1 MRALVALCLTLAATV
16 AGAAF
21 IIVPKLVPAP
31 QAQVRVEPPKPTPA
45 LRVLVAAK
53 DLPSGTIIKPEHV
66 RWQAW
71 PEQGMSDGFI
81 IEGRSP
87 DVQTTI
93 VSGAVR
99 RGFTAGEPINASRVV
114 QKGEAG
120 FLASALSPGM
130 HAISVKID
138 AVSGTSGFIL
148 PGDRVDVMLT
158 GQIEVDGDQGQ
169 RVQRTYAEIVLS
181 DVRILAIDQ
190 NMKDVA
196 DPEKSQAVKNPATAT
211 IEVSLQQAQTVGVAD
226 KLGKITLVLAG
237 LVRPDEQ
244 PAKTE
249 PSRGYVDEL
258 EVSRF
263 LQALKKSADGTTA
276 VAATT
281 VTSEETVQK
290 RTTTVYRGTAPTVV
304 GGK

>member
-1 MRALVALCLTLAATV
+1 MRGLVFLCLTLATTV

-31 QAQVRVEPPKPTPA
+31 QAQVTVEPPKPMPA

-87 DVQTTI
+87 DPQTSI

-99 RGFTAGEPINASRVV
+99 RGFTAGEPITASRVV

-181 DVRILAIDQ
+181 DVRVLAIDQ

-211 IEVSLQQAQTVGVAD
+211 IEVTLQAAQTVGVAER
-226 KLGKITLVLAG
+226 LGKITLVLAG
-237 LVRPDEQ
+237 LTRPEEA
-244 PAKTE
+244 PANTP

-263 LQALKKSADGTTA
+263 LQALKKSGDGTTA

-304 GGK
+304 GGR